1 MEILWENRSMLSL
14 GILSQTMMFVIINL
28 AYGKRERPWVF
39 ALTNALHFILVNVVF
54 DLFMKQK
61 YGQEL

>member
-28 AYGKRERPWVF
+28 DYSCAAGRKESTDGRG
-39 ALTNALHFILVNVVF
+39 A
-54 DLFMKQK
+54 
-61 YGQEL
+61 

>member
-28 AYGKRERPWVF
+28 AYGKRDVRGY
-39 ALTNALHFILVNVVF
+39 LH
-54 DLFMKQK
+54 
-61 YGQEL
+61 

>member
-28 AYGKRERPWVF
+28 AYGRE
-39 ALTNALHFILVNVVF
+39 NARGYLH
-54 DLFMKQK
+54 
-61 YGQEL
+61 